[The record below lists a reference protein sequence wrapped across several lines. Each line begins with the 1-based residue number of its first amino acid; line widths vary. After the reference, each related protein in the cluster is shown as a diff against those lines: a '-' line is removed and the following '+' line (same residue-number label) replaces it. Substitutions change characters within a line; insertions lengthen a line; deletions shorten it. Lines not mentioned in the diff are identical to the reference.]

1 MNHSPRFWAR
11 LDEVCSGK
19 AKALRKEM
27 RGYNTS
33 FVQQVEKIFSM
44 NEEQHNKIIEEAY
57 KVVDIYSIDKFYNNI
72 MRVYNRAIRKHW

>member
-1 MNHSPRFWAR
+1 
-11 LDEVCSGK
+11 
-19 AKALRKEM
+19 
-27 RGYNTS
+27 
-33 FVQQVEKIFSM
+33 M